1 MPYLAQGSLGLHKS
15 VGPAQLVIFFPFNS
29 QKCLILDDELYAH
42 PSMRPHGF
50 ENFFNIKESHQK

>member
-1 MPYLAQGSLGLHKS
+1 MPYLAQGSLSLHKS

-29 QKCLILDDELYAH
+29 QKYLILDDELYAH

-50 ENFFNIKESHQK
+50 ENFFNI